1 MARELFAPA
10 VSGLSFGVTVG
21 LRRAHLLAPLSL
33 HTMNTPASA
42 PVAAALSRRRFLRNT
57 STTLAGGAL
66 LSALPIE
73 RFAFAQASGDLKLA
87 MVGGGGR
94 GSSAADQALHAY
106 GGVKLVAIAEL
117 YQDRADLAIKNLETQ
132 NPGKVDVPPER
143 RFIGF
148 EAYKQAIAASDVVI
162 LATPCIF
169 RPMMFEEAV
178 RQGKNIFMEK
188 PVAVDAPGVRRVL
201 AAAAE
206 AKKKG
211 LKVGVGIQ
219 RRHKAGYIDIIKR
232 IQDGALGQQ
241 MYYRAIWNMGEARAM
256 MPRKPGMSELEYQL
270 RNQFYFAW
278 QCGDIDVDMGLH
290 NVDVINW
297 IKGAYPIAARGMGGA
312 EVRKGPGTGAILDH
326 CAIEFDYADGTRL
339 FAQNRQIPGCWSY
352 IAETAHGADGWAEMV
367 NDRNVFRI
375 VGKKEWRRPAEEKVK
390 DPYQQEHD
398 DLFAAIV
405 GNQEYNEAERGAMS
419 TMSTILGR
427 MAVYSGREILWD
439 DAIKSEKTIAP
450 IIKSFDDEPP
460 VKPDA
465 TGAYPLPVPGKSD
478 PV

>member
-1 MARELFAPA
+1 M
-10 VSGLSFGVTVG
+10 
-21 LRRAHLLAPLSL
+21 
-33 HTMNTPASA
+33 
-42 PVAAALSRRRFLRNT
+42 
-57 STTLAGGAL
+57 AGGAL
-66 LSALPIE
+66 LGTLPVA
-73 RFAFAQASGDLKLA
+73 RFAHAASGGDLKLA

-94 GSSAADQALHAY
+94 GTGAASQALQAY

-117 YQDRADLAIKNLETQ
+117 YQDRADLAIKNLEAM

-148 EAYKQAIAASDVVI
+148 EAYKQAIAECDVVI
-162 LATPCIF
+162 LATPCLF

-178 RQGKNIFMEK
+178 RQGKNAFLEK
-188 PVAVDAPGVRRVL
+188 PVAVDAPGIRRVL

-206 AKKKG
+206 AKKKN

-219 RRHKAGYIDIIKR
+219 RRHKAGYIDTIKR

-241 MYYRAIWNMGEARAM
+241 MYYRAIWDMGEARAM
-256 MPRKPGMSELEYQL
+256 QPRKPGMSELEYQL

-278 QCGDIDVDMGLH
+278 QCGDINVDMGLH

-297 IKGAYPIAARGMGGA
+297 IKGMYPIAARGLGGA
-312 EVRKGPGTGAILDH
+312 EVRKGPGAGAILDH

-339 FAQNRQIPGCWSY
+339 FAQNRQIPGCWSS
-352 IAETAHGADGWAEMV
+352 IGETAHGSDGSAEMV
-367 NDRNVFRI
+367 NDRNLFRI
-375 VGKKEWRRPAEEKVK
+375 TGKNEWRRPTEEKVK

-405 GNQEYNEAERGAMS
+405 GNQDYNEAERAAFS
-419 TMSTILGR
+419 TMTTIMGR

-439 DAIKSEKTIAP
+439 DAIKSEARMAP
-450 IIKSFDDEPP
+450 EIKAYDDEPP
-460 VKPDA
+460 VKPDE
-465 TGAYPLPVPGKSD
+465 TGAYPHPIPGKTE